1 MANTHVK
8 VCSTELIIEET
19 HVYISHDLSLPKDGT
34 RYDKDSEAPVGV
46 KISATLLE
54 EKNRS
59 YIYICSYIY
68 MFIYMFIYIYISETS
83 KNSERFDSAIC
94 HLGLSRAI
102 S

>member
-46 KISATLLE
+46 KISANLLE

-59 YIYICSYIY
+59 Y
-68 MFIYMFIYIYISETS
+68 IYIYISETS

-102 S
+102 

>member
-46 KISATLLE
+46 KISANLLE
-54 EKNRS
+54 EKKLI
-59 YIYICSYIY
+59 IY
-68 MFIYMFIYIYISETS
+68 IYMFIYIYIR
-83 KNSERFDSAIC
+83 NF
-94 HLGLSRAI
+94 
-102 S
+102 